1 MTAPATTKPRRK
13 AKAKAE
19 EAPAGEEQTFA
30 EIWATLPPG
39 RASRGL
45 YSVFKL
51 PDGAL
56 GLVYLRVD
64 DDQAAALAAARTAM
78 LERGE
83 EEQHLELPA
92 GLIALQGQL
101 AAGKMNPAQMVR
113 ALRELRGAGVPGV
126 G

>member
-13 AKAKAE
+13 AKAE
-19 EAPAGEEQTFA
+19 EVPAGEDQTFA
-30 EIWATLPPG
+30 EIWAALPPG

-64 DDQAAALAAARTAM
+64 DDQAAALAAAREAM
-78 LERGE
+78 LGRGE